1 MTTNDF
7 RGKPMR
13 IKFTTLIIAAAVLLA
28 AAIGLCSCGQTYYEE
43 MDEKGYTVSVSYD
56 PNGGTFSSTN
66 SVITDV
72 FDPSKCEKDENGNAV
87 ISLVDP
93 SSPVRDKTN
102 PLTVAKPGYFL
113 AGWYAE
119 RELKNPDDPDG
130 GYIYGKKWDFENDTL
145 VLDGDKTYTSAENV
159 LTLYAAWIPNFEFNF
174 YRENE
179 NGEWVKYATPATN
192 SVIDVPE
199 WKNGDSTIKMGRF
212 PALDGYT
219 FVAAYA
225 DPECEQQ
232 LTGRLTAEWDV
243 ETATVESSV
252 INVYTKWLE
261 GNRYRIYKAAD
272 LASCAA
278 IDGYYE
284 LYDDIDF
291 TGRSWPA
298 KFRTGKFSGTFIG
311 NGYTISGIS
320 MSSTSRSNVNNGIF
334 ASIDK
339 SAVFENITFEITHTV
354 NLGLTA
360 NDARFGTLAGTV
372 VEGAIFNNVVLKPT
386 LLIGNDCKELI
397 GKDNY
402 NIHLIA
408 GNLNVGTLTGLT
420 VVSPVC
426 APADE
431 QTPKVSVKYDS
442 ETLQVSISVPT
453 AD

>member
-13 IKFTTLIIAAAVLLA
+13 IKCTTLIIAAAVLLA

-212 PALDGYT
+212 PALTDTPSLPHMPTPSANSSSPADLLRNGTLKPRRLNPALST
-219 FVAAYA
+219 FT
-225 DPECEQQ
+225 QSG
-232 LTGRLTAEWDV
+232 LK
-243 ETATVESSV
+243 ATVTGYIRLPISRPVPPSTDTTSFMTILILPEEAGLRSSGPV
-252 INVYTKWLE
+252 SFQEPL
-261 GNRYRIYKAAD
+261 
-272 LASCAA
+272 
-278 IDGYYE
+278 
-284 LYDDIDF
+284 
-291 TGRSWPA
+291 
-298 KFRTGKFSGTFIG
+298 
-311 NGYTISGIS
+311 
-320 MSSTSRSNVNNGIF
+320 
-334 ASIDK
+334 
-339 SAVFENITFEITHTV
+339 SATV
-354 NLGLTA
+354 T
-360 NDARFGTLAGTV
+360 
-372 VEGAIFNNVVLKPT
+372 
-386 LLIGNDCKELI
+386 
-397 GKDNY
+397 
-402 NIHLIA
+402 
-408 GNLNVGTLTGLT
+408 
-420 VVSPVC
+420 
-426 APADE
+426 
-431 QTPKVSVKYDS
+431 Q
-442 ETLQVSISVPT
+442 
-453 AD
+453 